1 MASRAPRGDGPSL
14 EACLG
19 EIRSGAARP
28 VYLLDGD
35 PFLTG
40 RAGRE
45 LAQALVP
52 EAGRSLNLVELDAA
66 ASPAEVAAELA
77 TGGLFGGGKAVL
89 LSEPAFLT
97 SREDQA
103 EAFQR
108 AREMWAQGRQREAAR
123 RLLAIAA
130 RAGWSA
136 PDLDPGSE
144 SAPGAEEWRRELSVE
159 LGEGGADFVA
169 AAARYALEREMK
181 ASRDDAAALE
191 ALLGRGLPA
200 GRVLVIAAGKVDG
213 RLPLVKRLASAGR
226 RLTLRIEKEG
236 RWDDE
241 RWALG
246 PTLEVLLAGTGKRL
260 SRDAEARLAA
270 LVGGD
275 ARTLASEVAKLVAF
289 AGGRK
294 VIGAEDVDQLVP
306 RSSEDP
312 FFALGNAVESRDL
325 PGALGVLDRMLAD
338 GGSIHM
344 AIGLLASAVRRM
356 LEEKERARRASGG
369 RRIADAREWERVVFP
384 SVPEEERGDRKPFG
398 FWMKYL
404 ASTRYAREE
413 LLDGLSDLAGADLAA
428 KSGGDGRAAVERL
441 LMRLLARDA
450 RRDRRGAA

>member
-1 MASRAPRGDGPSL
+1 MASRGARDAGPTL
-14 EACLG
+14 EGCLA
-19 EIRSGAARP
+19 EIRAGEAQP
-28 VYLLDGD
+28 IYLLDGD
-35 PFLTG
+35 AFLTG

-45 LAQALVP
+45 LAEALVR
-52 EAGRSLNLVELDAA
+52 EDRRSLNLVELDAA
-66 ASPAEVAAELA
+66 ASPADVAAELS
-77 TGGLFGGGKAVL
+77 TVGLFGGAKAVL
-89 LSEPAFLT
+89 LSEPTFLT
-97 SREDQA
+97 SKEDQA

-136 PDLDPGSE
+136 QDLDPRSE

-159 LGEGGADFVA
+159 LGEAGADFVA
-169 AAARYALEREMK
+169 AAARFALEREMK
-181 ASRDDAAALE
+181 AAKDDAAALD
-191 ALLGRGLPA
+191 ALLARGLPA
-200 GRVLVIAAGKVDG
+200 GHVLVVAAGKVDG
-213 RLPLVKRLASAGR
+213 RLPLVKRLGAAGR

-246 PTLEVLLAGTGKRL
+246 PTLEALLAGTGKRV
-260 SRDAEARLAA
+260 SRDAEARLAE

-275 ARTLASEVAKLVAF
+275 ARTLSSELAKLVAF
-289 AGGRK
+289 VGGRK
-294 VIGAEDVDQLVP
+294 VIEADDVDRLVP

-325 PGALGVLDRMLAD
+325 AGALAVLDRMLAD

-356 LEEKERARRASGG
+356 LEEKERARRAAGE

-398 FWMKYL
+398 FWMKYQ
-404 ASTRYAREE
+404 ASTRFSRQE
-413 LLDGLSDLAGADLAA
+413 LLAGLSGLAGADLVA
-428 KSGGDGRAAVERL
+428 KSGGDARAAVERL
-441 LMRLLARDA
+441 LLRLLAGRHM
-450 RRDRRGAA
+450 RGAA